1 MASLIGKALV
11 KKTLKDTAQRNT
23 NSQVCSYPGMPTIP
37 VSLTRF
43 QNPFEEEVP
52 VYGRDG
58 RPTGKVK
65 KRKRP
70 IPPEFSAHDGAILK
84 KVRRRAYRLDMSL
97 FNCCGIRF
105 GWSSVIGIIPV

>member
-1 MASLIGKALV
+1 
-11 KKTLKDTAQRNT
+11 
-23 NSQVCSYPGMPTIP
+23 
-37 VSLTRF
+37 
-43 QNPFEEEVP
+43 

-65 KRKRP
+65 KQKKALP
-70 IPPEFSAHDGAILK
+70 TGLSQNDASVLK

-97 FNCCGIRF
+97 FNLGGIKF